1 MSPRPALASF
11 ALVTGIVLLLGGTAH
26 AACVLAGVAKK
37 GVVPHADRAAHLAFI
52 SFAQWTAGAL
62 DVLAARGLGRGEP
75 WTRGP
80 LTISGLLVIGWAGV
94 ALPLPLDAS
103 LTLRAM
109 LALYAAAHLGLLAAL
124 WGSRGARLDV
134 STPP

>member
-11 ALVTGIVLLLGGTAH
+11 ALVTGIVLLLGGAAH
-26 AACVLAGVAKK
+26 AACVLAGVAEK
-37 GVVPHADRAAHLAFI
+37 GIPGGDRAAHLAFI
-52 SFAQWTAGAL
+52 SLAQWTAGAL
-62 DVLAARGLGRGEP
+62 DVLAARGLRRGEP

-94 ALPLPLDAS
+94 ALPLLPHAS
-103 LTLRAM
+103 PTLRAM
-109 LALYAAAHLGLLAAL
+109 LALYAAAHLGMLVAL
-124 WGSRGARLDV
+124 WGWRGARLEV